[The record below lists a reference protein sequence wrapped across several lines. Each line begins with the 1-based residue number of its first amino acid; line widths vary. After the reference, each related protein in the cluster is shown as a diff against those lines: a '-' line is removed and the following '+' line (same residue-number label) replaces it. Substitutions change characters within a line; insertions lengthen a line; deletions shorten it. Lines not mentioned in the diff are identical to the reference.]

1 MAVAVL
7 RPLNAQNQH
16 RLYTLF
22 LEGYHKMLIVF
33 NFCKSYY
40 IAGDKY
46 LLFFIYFP
54 SLLLVEEYTLE
65 NFSIYYFFNNF
76 KSLKHLS
83 TIMHVQ

>member
-46 LLFFIYFP
+46 LLFL
-54 SLLLVEEYTLE
+54 SLLLVEEYT
-65 NFSIYYFFNNF
+65 I
-76 KSLKHLS
+76 
-83 TIMHVQ
+83 